1 MEKCAFKE
9 VCTKVPCEGA
19 SCIRFLEYHKLLEL
33 SKIPKAYIPY
43 KELEAPDKDW
53 DAYDRLRE
61 IQDNILDFVNEG
73 KSIYLWSKNCG
84 NAKTT
89 WATKLLKAYFGKVWA
104 GNAFRRR
111 GYFIH
116 VPSFLQ
122 RLKDNISERNDILEI
137 KEAIRTSDMVVW
149 DDLAVKAVSEYELEV
164 LLSLLDERISS
175 GKSNIVTG
183 NSNRQTME
191 AMLGKRIT
199 SRIFSSV
206 VIEFKGKDMRGL

>member
-9 VCTKVPCEGA
+9 VCTKNPCDGV

-43 KELEAPDKDW
+43 KELEAPDRDW
-53 DAYDRLRE
+53 DAYDQLRE
-61 IQDNILDFVNEG
+61 IQENILEFVQRG

-89 WATKLLKAYFGKVWA
+89 WVTKLLKAYFGKIWA
-104 GNAFRRR
+104 GNAFKRR

-116 VPSFLQ
+116 VPTFLQ
-122 RLKDNISERNDILEI
+122 RLKDNISEKNDILEI
-137 KEAIRTSDMVVW
+137 KEAIRSADVVVW

-164 LLSLLDERISS
+164 LLSLLDDRISN
-175 GKSNIVTG
+175 GKSNFVTG
-183 NSNRQTME
+183 NASRQVME
-191 AMLGKRIT
+191 TMLGKRVT
-199 SRIFSSV
+199 SRIFSST
-206 VIEFKGKDMRGL
+206 VIEFKGKDMRGR